1 MAVIKKVKPAHP
13 VIKWINAKPARLII
27 LSFMLVIFV
36 GAILLAMPFAS
47 QDRNSVGFLNA
58 LFTSTSATC
67 VTGLV
72 VVDTATHWSTFG
84 KGVILSLIQIGGLGL
99 VTITSF
105 FYSLIRRKAKLR
117 TMVVAQESTANFS
130 FTDVF
135 RLIRRIVLI
144 TLTIELIGGIIL
156 TWRFLGE
163 MRPLEAI
170 SKGFFQSVSA
180 FCNAGFD
187 LHGDSASGPYSSLV
201 GWNHDPVVV
210 VVTGLLFVIGGLG
223 FVVWSDLLRW
233 RRDSRLNFHTKLV
246 LMMTGVLIVFGF
258 IYFLIAEFDNT
269 RSVYSMGSLPV
280 WQRPFAAFFQSVT
293 PRTAGFNTI
302 DQASLHDSSKFMTVI
317 LMFIGAAPGSTGGG
331 VKITTFAVM
340 LATIFSD
347 IRGFDDIIIMRHKIT
362 RDTFT
367 RALAIVGLGL
377 SIILSVTIILSV
389 VERQALD
396 SNSFSFLDILYES
409 SSAFG
414 TVGLSSLGTPN
425 LKPISHAILIPV
437 MYLGRVGPA
446 SFAISLAMQKISKR
460 ELVRP
465 EGKTLVG

>member
-156 TWRFLGE
+156 TWRFLDE

-187 LHGDSASGPYSSLV
+187 LHGDSAY
-201 GWNHDPVVV
+201 DPVVV
-210 VVTGLLFVIGGLG
+210 VVTALLFIIGGLG

-233 RRDSRLNFHTKLV
+233 RRDGRLNFHTKLV
-246 LMMTGVLIVFGF
+246 LMMSGVLIVFGF